1 MVIVIKSSGILAKP
15 IMPKIMSEGNVLGK
29 TAISAIEGDLK
40 INRNIIKIITKTLAI
55 VLI

>member
-1 MVIVIKSSGILAKP
+1 
-15 IMPKIMSEGNVLGK
+15 MSDGNVLGK
-29 TAISAIEGDLK
+29 TAISAIEADLK

>member
-1 MVIVIKSSGILAKP
+1 
-15 IMPKIMSEGNVLGK
+15 MPKIMSDGNVLGK
-29 TAISAIEGDLK
+29 TAISAIGADLK